1 VRDRHIRSQQRRVG
15 HRRFNEMFLLHAST
29 SPFYPL
35 FASLDVGAQMMK
47 GKSGE
52 VLWDDT
58 IRLGIELRKKLR
70 AVAHEYAQQQSDP
83 AHNWFF
89 DPFVPDVVTL
99 QGADGEAVPTRWED
113 VPTDRLASD
122 PGMWELTPGA
132 AWHGFRH
139 LAPGYAMTD
148 PNKLTLLTPGFD
160 RATGAYA
167 EHGVP
172 APIVAEYLRDNWIV
186 CEKNDLNSLL
196 FLLTPGVEAS
206 KAGTLLSA
214 LVRFKAL
221 HEANAP
227 LAEVLTE
234 FTARRSARYGGMR
247 LRDLCA
253 EMHGFFRDNDTSA
266 LQRRQFRP
274 EHLPEM
280 AMPPYEAVQL
290 MVRNEVEF
298 LPIDRIAGRIAAN
311 LMLVYPPGIATIVP
325 GERLGGRA
333 QPMLD
338 YLTVFERAAN
348 RFPGFDSEVQGVY
361 RRAAPDGSIRLWTFV
376 LKE

>member
-1 VRDRHIRSQQRRVG
+1 
-15 HRRFNEMFLLHAST
+15 
-29 SPFYPL
+29 
-35 FASLDVGAQMMK
+35 
-47 GKSGE
+47 
-52 VLWDDT
+52 
-58 IRLGIELRKKLR
+58 
-70 AVAHEYAQQQSDP
+70 
-83 AHNWFF
+83 
-89 DPFVPDVVTL
+89 VPDVVAL
-99 QGADGEAVPTRWED
+99 HEADGAASQVPWED

-122 PGMWELTPGA
+122 PAMWELAPGA

-160 RATGAYA
+160 RASGTYA
-167 EHGVP
+167 EFGVP

-214 LVRFKAL
+214 LVRFKEL

-234 FTARRSARYGGMR
+234 FTAARSARYGGMR

-253 EMHGFFRDNDTSA
+253 EMHAFFREHDTSA

-280 AMPPYEAVQL
+280 VMPPYAAVQL
-290 MVRNEVEF
+290 MVRNEVDF

-311 LMLVYPPGIATIVP
+311 LMLVYPPGIATVVP

-361 RRAAPDGSIRLWTFV
+361 RRTEPDGSMRLYTFV